1 MDYLCVPLP
10 RCSRVSRVCSPVSVA
25 AVLPLSRV
33 LLTRFR
39 CRGAPALPRLLSV
52 AAVLPGLLTQTGRV
66 TQCATV
72 WPPVWVNER
81 LHLRDYY
88 FKIRS
93 HVVLVPCVAWQ
104 VALHARME
112 LLAASKVTFAKFSA
126 LAARVLPR
134 YANPFPSPRCS
145 RARSP
150 ISRAAVLPRFLRTR
164 FIAAVFARLLT
175 RSVCRELPRTLTPLD
190 RVPPRMPRCSRAFAH
205 LPTASWS
212 SRFSLPRLLPA

>member
-1 MDYLCVPLP
+1 MF
-10 RCSRVSRVCSPVSVA
+10 RCRGAPASPAFCSPVSVA

-39 CRGAPALPRLLSV
+39 CRGAPALSRLLSV
-52 AAVLPGLLTQTGRV
+52 AAVLPGLLTQT
-66 TQCATV
+66 
-72 WPPVWVNER
+72 PVWVNER

-164 FIAAVFARLLT
+164 FVAAVFARLLT